1 MLKNLLLKYSIY
13 FFLLNCSMSYAQDF
27 GAQLFLGA
35 NFSQVDGD
43 QMGGYNKLGANVGI
57 QINRP
62 TNNDW
67 ESAFEIRYSMKGSK
81 KVIDPEGPPTPTLDL
96 NYHYLE
102 VPLLVKYLGWEKIEP
117 YGGLSLG
124 VNIFNERDDNGRKTK
139 EPDLKK
145 AEIGF
150 HLGGSYA
157 LNNRTNIDLRH
168 SYSLFSIRD
177 YPVAANS
184 PSLWGRVGWFNRL
197 FTLGIS
203 YDLKS

>member
-13 FFLLNCSMSYAQDF
+13 SFLLNCSMSYAQDF

-62 TNNDW
+62 INNDW

-124 VNIFNERDDNGRKTK
+124 VNIFNERDDNGRKRK
-139 EPDLKK
+139 ELKLKK
-145 AEIGF
+145 TEII
-150 HLGGSYA
+150 HHINEDKL
-157 LNNRTNIDLRH
+157 D
-168 SYSLFSIRD
+168 
-177 YPVAANS
+177 
-184 PSLWGRVGWFNRL
+184 NRL
-197 FTLGIS
+197 ENL
-203 YDLKS
+203 DLCETKSVHQKAHHSLELM